1 MGWDGEQQLAGIG
14 LLISG
19 RFGGSSVTGNVKQ
32 AGHGVIDSLGLRAYL
47 AVAKLAGLVLGR
59 VRNWHLRLG
68 IKVGNV
74 EFRLLGPRYG
84 NGAKWTLVRMIN
96 FFLGGDSN

>member
-1 MGWDGEQQLAGIG
+1 MADIG
-14 LLISG
+14 LLIAGSSG
-19 RFGGSSVTGNVKQ
+19 GGSNGGDGRPGTGTVKR
-32 AGHGVIDSLGLRAYL
+32 AGHGVIDCLGFRMWL